1 MDGIHYMDK
10 YPLISNGLYS
20 VIVRI
25 GVSIVSC
32 CIQEKE
38 SLQVVISDI
47 LYGVITLFLK
57 LTGKVFIYVEKHNK
71 NLIIR

>member
-20 VIVRI
+20 TIVRI

-38 SLQVVISDI
+38 SLQDVISDI
-47 LYGVITLFLK
+47 LYGVVTLFLK
-57 LTGKVFIYVEKHNK
+57 LTGKVFIYVEK
-71 NLIIR
+71 

>member
-10 YPLISNGLYS
+10 YPLIFKGLYS
-20 VIVRI
+20 TIVRI

-47 LYGVITLFLK
+47 LYSVVTLFLK
-57 LTGKVFIYVEKHNK
+57 LTGKVFIYVEK
-71 NLIIR
+71 

>member
-20 VIVRI
+20 TIVRI

-38 SLQVVISDI
+38 SLQIVISDI
-47 LYGVITLFLK
+47 LYGVVTLFLK
-57 LTGKVFIYVEKHNK
+57 LTGKVFIYVEKSNK
-71 NLIIR
+71 S

>member
-10 YPLISNGLYS
+10 YPLISNDLYS
-20 VIVRI
+20 TIVRI

-47 LYGVITLFLK
+47 LYGVVTLFLK
-57 LTGKVFIYVEKHNK
+57 LTGKVFIYVEK
-71 NLIIR
+71 

>member
-20 VIVRI
+20 TIARI

-47 LYGVITLFLK
+47 LYGVITLF
-57 LTGKVFIYVEKHNK
+57 
-71 NLIIR
+71 

>member
-20 VIVRI
+20 SIVRI

-47 LYGVITLFLK
+47 LYGVVTLFLK
-57 LTGKVFIYVEKHNK
+57 LTGKVFIYVEK
-71 NLIIR
+71 

>member
-20 VIVRI
+20 TIVRI

-47 LYGVITLFLK
+47 LYGVVTLFLK
-57 LTGKVFIYVEKHNK
+57 LTGKVFIYVEK
-71 NLIIR
+71 RCV

>member
-47 LYGVITLFLK
+47 LYGVVTF
-57 LTGKVFIYVEKHNK
+57 F
-71 NLIIR
+71 

>member
-10 YPLISNGLYS
+10 YSLISNGLYS
-20 VIVRI
+20 TIVRI

-38 SLQVVISDI
+38 SLQIVISDI
-47 LYGVITLFLK
+47 LYGVVTLFLK
-57 LTGKVFIYVEKHNK
+57 LTGKVFIYVEK
-71 NLIIR
+71 